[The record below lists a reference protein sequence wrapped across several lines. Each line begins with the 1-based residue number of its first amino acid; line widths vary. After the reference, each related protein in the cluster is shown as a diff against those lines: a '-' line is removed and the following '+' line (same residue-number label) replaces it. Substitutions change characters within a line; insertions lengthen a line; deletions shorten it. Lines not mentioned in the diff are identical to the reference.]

1 MTRNYYRTGNYK
13 PDRST
18 CGSVIYNY
26 DFDGY
31 VSMVDMAERIISDWK
46 FDERCRKLAN
56 NNIKKGVKQLHMENM
71 ENMIEFISGTRT
83 ATVTFTN
90 QKHINRIKKIYEE
103 RKDDFKYFKENTDGS
118 VCAKIPLKWI
128 KINAGSKTGRV
139 MTEEQKEAARI
150 RLQKA
155 RENKNKNK

>member
-1 MTRNYYRTGNYK
+1 
-13 PDRST
+13 
-18 CGSVIYNY
+18 
-26 DFDGY
+26 
-31 VSMVDMAERIISDWK
+31 
-46 FDERCRKLAN
+46 
-56 NNIKKGVKQLHMENM
+56 MENM

>member
-1 MTRNYYRTGNYK
+1 
-13 PDRST
+13 
-18 CGSVIYNY
+18 
-26 DFDGY
+26 
-31 VSMVDMAERIISDWK
+31 
-46 FDERCRKLAN
+46 
-56 NNIKKGVKQLHMENM
+56 MENM

-103 RKDDFKYFKENTDGS
+103 RKDDFKYFKENEDGS
-118 VCAKIPLKWI
+118 ICAKLPLKWI

-150 RLQKA
+150 RLANA
-155 RENKNKNK
+155 RKKMGKK

>member
-1 MTRNYYRTGNYK
+1 
-13 PDRST
+13 
-18 CGSVIYNY
+18 
-26 DFDGY
+26 
-31 VSMVDMAERIISDWK
+31 
-46 FDERCRKLAN
+46 
-56 NNIKKGVKQLHMENM
+56 MENI

-90 QKHINRIKKIYEE
+90 QKHINRIKKLYEE

-150 RLQKA
+150 RLKKA

>member
-1 MTRNYYRTGNYK
+1 
-13 PDRST
+13 
-18 CGSVIYNY
+18 
-26 DFDGY
+26 
-31 VSMVDMAERIISDWK
+31 
-46 FDERCRKLAN
+46 
-56 NNIKKGVKQLHMENM
+56 MENT
-71 ENMIEFISGTRT
+71 ENMVEFISGTRT

-150 RLQKA
+150 RLANA
-155 RENKNKNK
+155 RKKMGKK

>member
-1 MTRNYYRTGNYK
+1 M
-13 PDRST
+13 
-18 CGSVIYNY
+18 
-26 DFDGY
+26 
-31 VSMVDMAERIISDWK
+31 
-46 FDERCRKLAN
+46 
-56 NNIKKGVKQLHMENM
+56 
-71 ENMIEFISGTRT
+71 EFISGTRT

-90 QKHINRIKKIYEE
+90 QKHINRMKKLYEE